1 MNVGFKDITARWRR
15 AGFRWTLMVVVT
27 AIFGVS
33 HGGVGAAKSGDDAP
47 VVVLVSMKIRPY
59 LDAVGGVSDYFDQ
72 QEKPPIHV
80 FYLDDYPDGGRQ
92 ALVEKIVETAPRLLI
107 SVGPDAARFSG
118 IALRTIDVRKIYTMV
133 LSPDKVLPASGA
145 ACGIP
150 LNIAPEIQ
158 LAYVKAALPGL
169 VRIGLIFDPIYNAA
183 YAKQVTAVAAGV
195 GLTVVPLEIS
205 SRKQLPDL
213 LTKHWEAIDTL
224 WLIPD
229 RTVISEGLVR
239 YIIKE
244 AIVRRVAVIG
254 YNRFFYESGAALS
267 FVFDYRAIGRQ
278 TARLGMDAVTG
289 ETCEPQCPRF
299 DTWLNLKVTKKI
311 GINALENQQL
321 GIVEGP

>member
-1 MNVGFKDITARWRR
+1 MNVGFKNIAARWRR
-15 AGFRWTLMVVVT
+15 AGARWVLMFVVAAVLG
-27 AIFGVS
+27 A
-33 HGGVGAAKSGDDAP
+33 HGGIGTAKSADNTP

-59 LDAVGGVSDYFDQ
+59 MDAVGGVSDYLDQ
-72 QEKPPIHV
+72 QENIVIHL

-92 ALVEKIVETAPRLLI
+92 TLVEQIVEAAPRLVI

-118 IALRTIDVRKIYTMV
+118 LALQEIDVRKIYTMV
-133 LSPDKVLPASGA
+133 LSPDKVLPASGL

-169 VRIGLIFDPIYNAA
+169 VRIGLIFDPAYNAA
-183 YAKQVTAVAAGV
+183 YAKRVAAVAAGV

-213 LTKHWEAIDTL
+213 LAKHWATIDTI

-278 TARLGMDAVTG
+278 TARLGMDAVSG
-289 ETCEPQCPRF
+289 ETCERQCPQF
-299 DTWLNLKVTKKI
+299 DTWLNLKVTRKI
-311 GINALENQQL
+311 GINVLENKQL